1 MRKPLSAALLTL
13 SAAALALGMS
23 AASASAATAV
33 TWSVSPGGAIS
44 GAAGTTTL
52 TDTTSGLAISCKT
65 STLTGKLKKGT
76 GLKGDS
82 LGTITNV
89 AFNNCSVD
97 GLTLSISSGA
107 VKWPLNALTYK
118 SPTTTGTITKIHVTV
133 SSSEC
138 SLVIDGTSG
147 TADNG
152 KVKITYSNKTH
163 KLSILPTGGNLHV
176 WDVSGCLGAVSNGD
190 AGTIKS
196 AYAVT
201 PTQTITGS

>member
-1 MRKPLSAALLTL
+1 MRKPFTAALLTL
-13 SAAALALGMS
+13 SAAALALGVS

-33 TWSVSPGGAIS
+33 TWSVSPGGSIS

-52 TDTTSGLAISCKT
+52 TDTTSGLAISCQT
-65 STLTGKLKKGT
+65 STLTGTLKKGT
-76 GLKGDS
+76 GLKGAG
-82 LGTITNV
+82 LGTVTNV

-107 VKWPLNALTYK
+107 VKWPLNAVSYK
-118 SPTTTGTITKIHVTV
+118 SGKTTGTITKIHVSI

-138 SLVIDGTSG
+138 SAVIDGTSG
-147 TADNG
+147 TAKNG
-152 KVKITYSNKTH
+152 KVKITYVNSTH

-176 WDVSGCLGAVSNGD
+176 WDVNGCLGAVSNGD

-196 AYAVT
+196 SYAVT
-201 PTQTITGS
+201 PAQTITGS